1 MSLLLLDV
9 NVVLAAHRGDHPHHD
24 VVRPWFD
31 AAVRG
36 ADGFC
41 VPLTVC
47 ASFLRLSTSRRI
59 FTVPATVDE
68 AFVFLTATRQQPGHL
83 PLEPGPR
90 HLPLL
95 RRASTSTDQHRP
107 VRTQHTEHHPAHR
120 APGTAARPSPL
131 CAQLSA
137 RTHTHTT
144 SAPAGKENSRG
155 RRHRHHRG
163 RQPHR

>member
-1 MSLLLLDV
+1 MLDV

-24 VVRPWFD
+24 VKRPWFD

-59 FTVPATVDE
+59 FTVPTTVAE
-68 AFVFLTATRQQPGHL
+68 AFDFLGATREQPGHL

-90 HLPLL
+90 HP
-95 RRASTSTDQHRP
+95 SDTCDRP
-107 VRTQHTEHHPAHR
+107 E
-120 APGTAARPSPL
+120 PGSRWRPSRAGP
-131 CAQLSA
+131 
-137 RTHTHTT
+137 
-144 SAPAGKENSRG
+144 PAGWS
-155 RRHRHHRG
+155 
-163 RQPHR
+163 

>member
-31 AAVRG
+31 TAVRG

-41 VPLTVC
+41 VPLSVC

-59 FTVPATVDE
+59 FTVPTTVAE
-68 AFVFLTATRQQPGHL
+68 AFDFLAATRQQPGHL

-95 RRASTSTDQHRP
+95 QQLCEQVDATGNLDP
-107 VRTQHTEHHPAHR
+107 EAVLGAIALEHHCVF
-120 APGTAARPSPL
+120 APLDRDFARF
-131 CAQLSA
+131 
-137 RTHTHTT
+137 
-144 SAPAGKENSRG
+144 AGV
-155 RRHRHHRG
+155 RHVR
-163 RQPHR
+163 PT